1 VSLKQTA
8 IEFMQFVMPPDVE
21 QFRAEHRVM
30 AAAHTPL
37 LVVAV
42 VAVGGVSAGMPP
54 LDILICGLVA
64 GGGVALF
71 CAAAAWLFRAPLG
84 PGLSGLRDSS
94 GQLRRLRFRRPGHTG
109 RAAPAHP
116 AIRSSSIPK
125 PPPVAT
131 TSERPDRHDGELTK
145 RGSSAIGRT
154 SE

>member
-8 IEFMQFVMPPDVE
+8 IEFMQFVMPADVE

-71 CAAAAWLFRAPLG
+71 CTLAAWLFRAPLG
-84 PGLSGLRDSS
+84 PGLSGLRDGS
-94 GQLRRLRFRRPGHTG
+94 GQLRPLRFRRPGHPG
-109 RAAPAHP
+109 RAAPARP
-116 AIRSSSIPK
+116 EIRSRSTPK
-125 PPPVAT
+125 PPPVAHG
-131 TSERPDRHDGELTK
+131 SGCPERHDGKLTT
-145 RGSSAIGRT
+145 RGTPAISRT